1 MTLVSR
7 LLAAKGQPGSLIKY
21 EWAHR
26 MCHPETCGH
35 LDNYKIILDN
45 DVVGWVSTEQEA
57 EQAVEELR
65 KFLLNNAN

>member
-1 MTLVSR
+1 
-7 LLAAKGQPGSLIKY
+7 
-21 EWAHR
+21 